1 MRQNPAATFA
11 GNQSDARKFLWL
23 IQDFFP
29 SCFASMKK
37 IMMGSVPQ
45 STNVRLEIYMANL
58 RRYEIQESETVGSSG
73 EYKWRKEQ

>member
-1 MRQNPAATFA
+1 
-11 GNQSDARKFLWL
+11 
-23 IQDFFP
+23 
-29 SCFASMKK
+29 MKK